1 MYTIYLLNIICLYVL
16 SFLGPSGAG
25 TGLSDDLNE
34 DEEHER
40 GDRAFCESECTGD
53 PGMIFSSTLI
63 NKMGTGGKIP

>member
-1 MYTIYLLNIICLYVL
+1 L
-16 SFLGPSGAG
+16 LGPSGAG

-40 GDRAFCESECTGD
+40 GDRAFCESECAGD

-63 NKMGTGGKIP
+63 NKDGDRRKNTMTKTLDFL